1 MDNNR
6 GFVMHKLE
14 IHPFVKYVVLKV
26 DLLLE
31 AEIIDEANFSVDDT
45 FAIKQFE
52 RKYICRDDCVIVK
65 VEM

>member
-6 GFVMHKLE
+6 NLVMHKLE
-14 IHPFVKYVVLKV
+14 IRPFVKYVVLKV